1 MGASNQLNNFTYLE
15 VPNCLRETG
24 TGGSNPL
31 TPTIHSFKRS
41 CRVVPAKSRQV
52 LSDIRLLPIVAKPQ
66 VLEHDLGSAVP
77 PTSENDHKADV
88 RASTSSNQFFVDG
101 LTFSFRRHS
110 LYILQT
116 I

>member
-31 TPTIHSFKRS
+31 TPAIHSFKRS

-52 LSDIRLLPIVAKPQ
+52 LSDVRLLPIVAKPQ
-66 VLEHDLGSAVP
+66 VLEHCLGRQCLIHTFPSVRFRLLIQPVDATQAVI
-77 PTSENDHKADV
+77 
-88 RASTSSNQFFVDG
+88 R
-101 LTFSFRRHS
+101 
-110 LYILQT
+110 
-116 I
+116 